1 MSNTIT
7 PTVFYR
13 TLNVEGLEIFYR
25 EAGPRDAPTV
35 LFLHGFLKGRC
46 QEISFD
52 FWVISIGY
60 RSTSPK
66 GQKRCVT

>member
-13 TLNVEGLEIFYR
+13 TLNVEELVLFYR

-35 LFLHGFLKGRC
+35 LLL
-46 QEISFD
+46 E
-52 FWVISIGY
+52 
-60 RSTSPK
+60 RSDRQDHSGST
-66 GQKRCVT
+66 

>member
-1 MSNTIT
+1 MSNKIT

-35 LFLHGFLKGRC
+35 LPGRQKVTFC
-46 QEISFD
+46 KSFD
-52 FWVISIGY
+52 AL
-60 RSTSPK
+60 RE
-66 GQKRCVT
+66 

>member
-25 EAGPRDAPTV
+25 EAGPRDIDGNGVSGLV
-35 LFLHGFLKGRC
+35 LFKIEFNRLEFCIRMESGHK
-46 QEISFD
+46 
-52 FWVISIGY
+52 
-60 RSTSPK
+60 
-66 GQKRCVT
+66 

>member
-13 TLNVEGLEIFYR
+13 TLKVEGLEIFYR

-35 LFLHGFLKGRC
+35 LLLHGFPSSSHMFRNLIPPACG
-46 QEISFD
+46 
-52 FWVISIGY
+52 
-60 RSTSPK
+60 
-66 GQKRCVT
+66 

>member
-13 TLNVEGLEIFYR
+13 TLNMEGLEIFYR

-35 LFLHGFLKGRC
+35 LLGFPTRLRIRRCRGR
-46 QEISFD
+46 
-52 FWVISIGY
+52 VL
-60 RSTSPK
+60 
-66 GQKRCVT
+66 